1 MMINAFLAS
10 NEKAAEQMRCSEPL
24 GSRTVRKNLAPTVA
38 VAGRFR
44 RRSRSLDIRAQAP

>member
-1 MMINAFLAS
+1 MMNNAQGFLAS
-10 NEKAAEQMRCSEPL
+10 NEKAAEQIRCSEPRL

-44 RRSRSLDIRAQAP
+44 RWSL